1 MRRALQVLALLAA
14 ALCWAGLSGG
24 TSFAQQLIVPSAEGP
39 APPSNGYS
47 VFIIGDALAG
57 GLWAGTTRVGSR
69 FPDFAINGRFKEES
83 GLARPEIYDWANAVP
98 KILERHLVDIA
109 IVFIGINDAQ
119 DIRSDSG
126 RLAFASTQW
135 AAAYQAR
142 IDEIVAVFL
151 EKGVAVYW
159 VGLPPMRAP
168 QHEEAV
174 SAIAALQRARVLAGG
189 AKYIDIRP
197 PFAGPEGSYAQS
209 GIGIDGRETR
219 LRSLDGIKFIKAG
232 NDKLAMLVLEAISA
246 DLGLAPPGAVLAEA
260 GTGAASAEVSHLPLF
275 GTELADGTMVTIGI
289 SDLADELAVQGQAQ
303 GARLDLDQA
312 ADTPAAPDSAAAAL
326 FDNGRWPTP
335 KPGRIDDFS
344 WPRTQ

>member
-1 MRRALQVLALLAA
+1 MRYALHVLVMLAA
-14 ALCWAGLSGG
+14 ALAAVLAGGS
-24 TSFAQQLIVPSAEGP
+24 SFAQQQISPSLP
-39 APPSNGYS
+39 RNDYS

-57 GLWAGTTRVGSR
+57 GLWAGTTRVGDR

-83 GLARPEIYDWANAVP
+83 GLARPEIYDWASALP
-98 KILERHLVDIA
+98 KILESRLVDIA

-126 RLAFASTQW
+126 RLAFASSDW

-142 IDEIVAVFL
+142 VDEIVAVFRD
-151 EKGVAVYW
+151 KGVALYW

-189 AKYIDIRP
+189 AKYVDIRP

-219 LRSLDGIKFIKAG
+219 LRSLDGVKFIKAG

-246 DLGLAPPGAVLAEA
+246 DLGLAPPGAVVAEA
-260 GTGAASAEVSHLPLF
+260 GEGAAGEEASRLPLF
-275 GTELADGTMVTIGI
+275 GTQLSDGSIATIRL
-289 SDLADELAVQGQAQ
+289 SDLATELAEPGQAQ
-303 GARLDLDQA
+303 GARLNLDQA
-312 ADTPAAPDSAAAAL
+312 ADTPAAPGSTAAAL
-326 FDNGRWPTP
+326 FDDGRWPAP

-344 WPRTQ
+344 WPRNP

>member
-1 MRRALQVLALLAA
+1 MRHALQVLLVLAA
-14 ALCWAGLSGG
+14 ALAGVLFGG
-24 TSFAQQLIVPSAEGP
+24 PSLAQQQIVPSAEGP
-39 APPSNGYS
+39 APPRNGYN

-57 GLWAGTTRVGSR
+57 GLWAGTTRVGDR
-69 FPDFAINGRFKEES
+69 FPDFAINGRYKEES
-83 GLARPEIYDWANAVP
+83 GLARLEFYDWASALP

-119 DIRSDSG
+119 DMRSDSG
-126 RLAFASTQW
+126 RLTFASPDW

-142 IDEIVAVFL
+142 VDDILAVFR

-189 AKYIDIRP
+189 AKYVDIRP

-232 NDKLAMLVLEAISA
+232 NDKLAVLVLEAISA
-246 DLGLAPPGAVLAEA
+246 DLGLAPPGAVVAEA
-260 GTGAASAEVSHLPLF
+260 GAGAAGEDDSHLPLF
-275 GTELADGTMVTIGI
+275 GTQLADGSLVTIGVA
-289 SDLADELAVQGQAQ
+289 DLAVELAEPGQAQ
-303 GARLDLDQA
+303 GARVDLDQA
-312 ADTPAAPDSAAAAL
+312 ADTPAAPGSTAAAL
-326 FDNGRWPTP
+326 FDEGRWPAP

-344 WPRTQ
+344 WPRNP

>member
-1 MRRALQVLALLAA
+1 MRHALQVLAMLAA
-14 ALCWAGLSGG
+14 AFAAVLLGG
-24 TSFAQQLIVPSAEGP
+24 PSVAQQQIAPSAEDP
-39 APPSNGYS
+39 APPSNGYN

-57 GLWAGTTRVGSR
+57 GLWAGTTRVGDR

-98 KILERHLVDIA
+98 KILERYLVDIA

-119 DIRSDSG
+119 DIRSDTG
-126 RLAFASTQW
+126 RLTFASTEW

-142 IDEIVAVFL
+142 IDELVAVFK

-159 VGLPPMRAP
+159 VGLPPMRTP

-189 AKYIDIRP
+189 AKYVDIRP

-219 LRSLDGIKFIKAG
+219 LRSLDGIMFIKAG

-246 DLGLAPPGAVLAEA
+246 DLGLAPPGAVIAEA
-260 GTGAASAEVSHLPLF
+260 GEGAAGEDDSHLPLF
-275 GTELADGTMVTIGI
+275 GTQLADGSLVTIST
-289 SDLADELAVQGQAQ
+289 SDLAVELAEPGRAQ

-312 ADTPAAPDSAAAAL
+312 ADTPAAPGSTAAAL
-326 FDNGRWPTP
+326 FDDGRWPAP

-344 WPRTQ
+344 WPRNP

>member
-1 MRRALQVLALLAA
+1 MRQCLQILAMLVALAA
-14 ALCWAGLSGG
+14 ALLGG
-24 TSFAQQLIVPSAEGP
+24 PSLAQQQLVPSAEGP
-39 APPSNGYS
+39 APPRNGYN

-57 GLWAGTTRVGSR
+57 GLWAGTTRVGDR
-69 FPDFAINGRFKEES
+69 FPDFAINGRFQEES
-83 GLARPEIYDWANAVP
+83 GLARPEFYDWASAVP
-98 KILERHLVDIA
+98 KILDRHLVDIA

-126 RLAFASTQW
+126 RLAFASSEW
-135 AAAYQAR
+135 AAVYQAR
-142 IDEIVAVFL
+142 IDEIVAVFK
-151 EKGVAVYW
+151 EKEVAVYW

-189 AKYIDIRP
+189 AKYVDIRP

-219 LRSLDGIKFIKAG
+219 LRSLDGVKFIKAG

-246 DLGLAPPGAVLAEA
+246 DLGLAPPGAVIAEA
-260 GTGAASAEVSHLPLF
+260 GEGAVGEDDSHLPLF
-275 GTELADGTMVTIGI
+275 GTELADGRLLTIGI
-289 SDLADELAVQGQAQ
+289 SDLADELAETGQAQ
-303 GARLDLDQA
+303 GARHDLDQA
-312 ADTPAAPDSAAAAL
+312 ADTPAAPGSTAAAL
-326 FDNGRWPTP
+326 FDDGRWPAP

-344 WPRTQ
+344 WPRAQ